1 MMRRK
6 PLYYYTFRGGED
18 LPTPVNPAPPVKVM
32 LVNEWN
38 GSAAETGAFM
48 FKLGKVGTLV
58 GKRTLGGGIGPY
70 FFTPD
75 SLTTVAFNYRIARL
89 IIPTAQAGEL
99 KISVSIQT
107 LTWKLCRRILQPDA
121 TRSLKKLSKSQCLK
135 SAKIRLCSRNAQ
147 PFRFIPESRKPSAA
161 ILLYPVP
168 GSAFSTLTA
177 KQEVKTV
184 SDGKFASYIGQF
196 ETPMGLVSFSQE
208 GDKLIGLAGGERIE
222 LSPDAAVKDNF
233 KAQSASVSV
242 TFERDPSGKIVGLA
256 IVIPSGREMKGKKIN

>member
-1 MMRRK
+1 MPQDFAAGRDTQLEKAVEVAMSQIGKNPIVQPKR
-6 PLYYYTFRGGED
+6 PTFPIHPG
-18 LPTPVNPAPPVKVM
+18 KQ
-32 LVNEWN
+32 
-38 GSAAETGAFM
+38 ETISGDF
-48 FKLGKVGTLV
+48 TL
-58 GKRTLGGGIGPY
+58 
-70 FFTPD
+70 
-75 SLTTVAFNYRIARL
+75 
-89 IIPTAQAGEL
+89 
-99 KISVSIQT
+99 
-107 LTWKLCRRILQPDA
+107 
-121 TRSLKKLSKSQCLK
+121 
-135 SAKIRLCSRNAQ
+135 
-147 PFRFIPESRKPSAA
+147 
-161 ILLYPVP
+161 PVP